1 MTFVDTSVVM
11 YAVGRPHPLRGP
23 AREFFA
29 DAARRRRA
37 LCTSAEVL
45 QELVHAYLPVERES
59 TLDSAM
65 ALVVRA
71 GIDVWP
77 LEADD
82 VHLARRLRTR
92 FPALAARDLCHL
104 ASCRRRGV
112 SDIRTFDRAFAAA
125 LRTPTLIPTTDG
137 ARFGVP
143 GAAPRPFLPSARGR
157 LRPILR
163 FIATRGVIQAGRRS
177 PGGPPVTCHPR

>member
-1 MTFVDTSVVM
+1 MTFVDTNVVM
-11 YAVGRPHPLRGP
+11 YAVGRPHPLREP

-45 QELVHAYLPVERES
+45 QERVHAYLPVQRES

-65 ALVVRA
+65 ALVERA

-82 VHLARRLRTR
+82 VHLAWRLRTR
-92 FPALAARDLCHL
+92 FHALAARDLCHL

-125 LRTPTLIPTTDG
+125 LR
-137 ARFGVP
+137 AR
-143 GAAPRPFLPSARGR
+143 R
-157 LRPILR
+157 
-163 FIATRGVIQAGRRS
+163 
-177 PGGPPVTCHPR
+177 

>member
-1 MTFVDTSVVM
+1 MTFVDTNVIM
-11 YAVGRPHPLRGP
+11 YSVGRPHPLREP

-29 DAARRRRA
+29 ESARLERA

-45 QELVHAYLPVERES
+45 QELVHAYLPVQRES

-77 LEADD
+77 LEGDD

-112 SDIRTFDRAFAAA
+112 TDIKTFDRAFAAA
-125 LRTPTLIPTTDG
+125 IR
-137 ARFGVP
+137 
-143 GAAPRPFLPSARGR
+143 PRR
-157 LRPILR
+157 
-163 FIATRGVIQAGRRS
+163 
-177 PGGPPVTCHPR
+177 